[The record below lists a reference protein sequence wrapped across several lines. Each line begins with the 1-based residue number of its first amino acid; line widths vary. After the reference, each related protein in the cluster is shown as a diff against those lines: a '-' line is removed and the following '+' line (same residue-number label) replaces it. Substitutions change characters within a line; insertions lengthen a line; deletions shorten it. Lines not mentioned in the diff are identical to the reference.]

1 MSATLTNIYQD
12 GKIFKEIDLQIMI
25 RKDKIKTHEI
35 SIEKSYKLAG
45 VDGPRGMNGLG
56 LDYSRVISSTP
67 AAHIGLEDALR
78 LIERDKVKILL
89 YEAEISEL
97 RNKKRNIVK
106 IHKSLDGL
114 EKQTFWYRV
123 IMMNTQEEA
132 ADKIGVSRRHLQ
144 RIEKLMRESS
154 IAFEFS
160 NTESN

>member
-12 GKIFKEIDLQIMI
+12 GKIFKEIDFQIMI
-25 RKDKIKTHEI
+25 RKDKIRTHEK

-56 LDYSRVISSTP
+56 LDYSRVTSSTP

-97 RNKKRNIVK
+97 RNRKRNLIK
-106 IHKSLDGL
+106 IFKSLDSL
-114 EKQTFWYRV
+114 EQQIFYYRV
-123 IMMNTQEEA
+123 IMMDTQEDA
-132 ADKIGVSRRHLQ
+132 ANKIGVSRRHLQ
-144 RIEKLMRESS
+144 RVEKLMRESS
-154 IAFEFS
+154 IAFEFL